1 MIQEWYELKKITGI
15 GGLPTTVQGIT
26 KKAKLENWQR
36 RRKTGVKGNVFEYN
50 VRSMPESVQQA
61 LGVDMI
67 RPTMASVEPSPTTT
81 NSRLEEALRRAAGE
95 LEAILREEKEAQA
108 KETFNNIERHLV
120 SCYRKASEDGK
131 VAILNM
137 AESMANLQEKKEE
150 VQLASDNLNVA

>member
-1 MIQEWYELKKITGI
+1 MKEWVLVKDLIGI
-15 GGLPTTVQGIT
+15 EGLAGTPQGIAQRA
-26 KKAKLENWQR
+26 KKENWKR
-36 RRKTGVKGNVFEYN
+36 RRVAGVKGNVFEYN

-67 RPTMASVEPSPTTT
+67 RPTMASVEPSPTPT

-108 KETFNNIERHLV
+108 KETLNNIERHLV